1 MGPMSEPLGV
11 REAHKQATK
20 NALRDAARRLFAEH
34 GYEATTVREI
44 ADVAG
49 VTERTFYRYYDG
61 KQGVLAEEALA
72 WIDVL
77 HDAIRQRPSPEPP
90 FLAVQ
95 RAMLDV
101 ARQGAADLGP
111 ARFWLFTDQP
121 QPFALLGRATPRP
134 LLRVEQSVAA
144 ALLERLDPEHRDP
157 GEASPPYPAEFEAQL
172 LARVAVAALRSAAI
186 RHRQLEARGETDS
199 PGVEQ
204 LLLDAFEMLADLPR

>member
-1 MGPMSEPLGV
+1 MSEPLGL
-11 REAHKQATK
+11 REAHRQATK
-20 NALRDAARRLFAEH
+20 KALRDAAKRLFADH
-34 GYEATTVREI
+34 GYEGTTVRQI
-44 ADVAG
+44 ADAAN

-61 KQGVLAEEALA
+61 KQDLLAEEALA

-77 HDAIRQRPSPEPP
+77 HGAIRGRPSPEPP
-90 FLAVQ
+90 FVAVR

-101 ARQGAADLGP
+101 AGQGAADLGP

-144 ALLERLDPEHRDP
+144 ALLERLDPED
-157 GEASPPYPAEFEAQL
+157 GDEAPPTYPAEFEAQL
-172 LARVAVAALRSAAI
+172 LARIAVAALRSAAI
-186 RHRQLEARGETDS
+186 RHRQLEARADTDS

-204 LLLDAFEMLADLPR
+204 LLQDAFAMLADLAG